1 MEHGALASPDVART
15 PDGVADLQHV
25 LQEHRRWL
33 ESDRR
38 DGSRADLSLLDLR
51 GRSLAGAN
59 LRAALLRDTRLQDAE
74 LEGADLRDAEGL
86 LPDQLA
92 GSNLKAARLPES
104 LSYTD
109 ALANIAHMSH
119 IASVLF
125 VILLLGCAYVGL
137 TTAATTDV
145 ELITNS
151 ATSELPIIQTRIRIV
166 SFYWTAPLVLLGFYT
181 YFHVFAQRL
190 WEELADLPALFP
202 DGRPLDKKAYP
213 WFLNDLVRAHFL
225 HLRRHTPGLF
235 LLQRAVAGLLAW
247 WLVPLTILAIWL
259 RYLPRHDWG
268 GTSFHVLAL
277 GLSILTAYVFH
288 RLAVSTLRREPRPA
302 FTWRRVFRTGRSIRT
317 FSTLILVLIGG
328 SLLSLGAIN
337 GSHAP
342 LSWNAPGTWVPHLL
356 RCIGYSPHADFEG
369 ADVSTPPASV
379 PQTLADR
386 LALTRGASLAGRDLR
401 YMSARAAFLAKAD
414 LRRADLR
421 GAVLEEA
428 VLQEANLELVR
439 LTGANLE
446 DAELQGA
453 TLYGADLVSIGL
465 NRADLRHANLAYA
478 NLQDASLFEADLSG
492 ADLTAANLQGASLEG
507 ADLRAANL
515 GLPVGLTQAQI
526 DSACTDSR
534 TRLPEG
540 FRRSQRECTRTEDSP
555 R

>member
-1 MEHGALASPDVART
+1 MGHDALAAPSRSRT
-15 PDGVADLQHV
+15 PDGAADLQRV

-33 ESDRR
+33 ESDGQ
-38 DGSRADLSLLDLR
+38 DGSRADLSLQDLR
-51 GRSLAGAN
+51 GRSLAGAD
-59 LRAALLRDTRLQDAE
+59 LRAALLRDTRLQDAG

-92 GSNLKAARLPES
+92 GSNLKATRLPES

-109 ALANIAHMSH
+109 ALANIAQMSH

-166 SFYWTAPLVLLGFYT
+166 SFYWTAPVVLLGFYT

-190 WEELADLPALFP
+190 WEGLADLPAVFP

-225 HLRRHTPGLF
+225 HLRSHTPGLF

-247 WLVPLTILAIWL
+247 WMVPLTVLAVWL

-268 GTSFHVLAL
+268 GTRFHILAV
-277 GLSILTAYVFH
+277 GSSILTAYVFH
-288 RLAVSTLRREPRPA
+288 RLAVATLRREPRPP
-302 FTWRRVFRTGRSIRT
+302 WRRGLWTGRSIKT
-317 FSTLILVLIGG
+317 CSYTILVLIGI

-342 LSWNAPGTWVPHLL
+342 VSWNAPGTWVPQLL
-356 RCIGYSPHADFEG
+356 RCIGYSPHADFAG
-369 ADVSTPPASV
+369 AEVSTPPASV
-379 PQTLADR
+379 AQSLADR
-386 LALTRGASLAGRDLR
+386 LAMTRGASLAGRDLR
-401 YMSARAAFLAKAD
+401 YMSARAGFFAKAD

-428 VLQEANLELVR
+428 VLREANLELAR

-446 DAELQGA
+446 GAELQGA
-453 TLYGADLVSIGL
+453 TLYGADLGSIGL

-492 ADLTAANLQGASLEG
+492 ADLTAANLHGASLEG

-526 DSACTDSR
+526 DSACTGSR

-540 FRRSQRECTRTEDSP
+540 FHRSQRECTRTEDAP